1 MMIYESDWA
10 VDGLNEHSRKILE
23 EWKREWM
30 RHPMNAE
37 GMDRDSMERM
47 WDESAPTYDCSRY
60 SSIVNNVV
68 AKMDELGLLGGTVMD
83 IGCGT
88 GAYAIPFSPLCSGIL
103 AVDGSGPMLEVL
115 RRGCGERHIGNVKTL
130 MCDCRDIPERLRCDT
145 AFSSL
150 CPAMNSPSMIL
161 SMERL
166 GNRRVYISSSNRG
179 EDSMEMEIWR
189 ELGSDYSYGGYHTDY
204 PRRFLES
211 LGRSPSLYRFTQM
224 NRTEVPD
231 IKMRDIYRRLLSRYR
246 PLTEAETSAIDRVVS
261 EHSIDG
267 TVTVSR
273 EMCVGMLVW

>member
-1 MMIYESDWA
+1 MIYESDWTA
-10 VDGLNEHSRKILE
+10 YGLNEDSKAILE
-23 EWKREWM
+23 EWKREWL

-37 GMDRDSMERM
+37 GMDKESLDRV
-47 WDESAPTYDCSRY
+47 WDESAPNYDCSRY
-60 SSIVNNVV
+60 SSIVSDVV
-68 AKMDELGLLGGTVMD
+68 AKMDVLGLLGGTVMD

-103 AVDGSGPMLEVL
+103 AVDGSEPMLDVL
-115 RRGCGERHIGNVKTL
+115 RRGCEEHGITNVETL
-130 MCDCRDIPERLRCDT
+130 MCDCKDIPGGLRCDT

-166 GNRRVYISSSNRG
+166 GDRRVYISSYDKG
-179 EDSMEMEIWR
+179 GDSMELEIWR
-189 ELGSDYSYGGYHTDY
+189 ELGHDYSYGGYLTDY

-211 LGRSPSLYRFTQM
+211 LGRSPSLYRFRQK

-231 IKMRDIYRRLLSRYR
+231 TRMKDNYRRLLSRYR
-246 PLTEAETSAIDRVVS
+246 PVSEAETAAIDRVVS
-261 EHSIDG
+261 EHSVDG
-267 TVTVSR
+267 IVTVSR